1 MFELFLARVLAA
13 DLTGQIHRRCTT
25 ERKAARLM
33 PLVMPLVMPL
43 ILRAFS
49 RFVAGCVAPAA
60 VAALTGNA
68 ALQAAAS

>member
-13 DLTGQIHRRCTT
+13 DLTGQIHCRYTT
-25 ERKAARLM
+25 ERKASPARL
-33 PLVMPLVMPL
+33 MPL

-49 RFVAGCVAPAA
+49 LFVAGRVAPAA
-60 VAALTGNA
+60 MATPTGSA

>member
-13 DLTGQIHRRCTT
+13 DLTGQIHCRCTT

-33 PLVMPLVMPL
+33 PL

-49 RFVAGCVAPAA
+49 LFVAGCVAPAA
-60 VAALTGNA
+60 ITALTGNA